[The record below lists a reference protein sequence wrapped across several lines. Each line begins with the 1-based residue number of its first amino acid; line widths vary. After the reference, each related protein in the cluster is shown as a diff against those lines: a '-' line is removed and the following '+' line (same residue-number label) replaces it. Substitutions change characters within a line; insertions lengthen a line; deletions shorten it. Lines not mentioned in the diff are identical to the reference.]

1 MSDFSSWLGLEGF
14 LRPLW
19 MAALLGAP
27 LIGLIG
33 AYGLRR
39 RRRERALLVAERH
52 QPRFLPGYAPG
63 RATARI
69 VCAVLASFFLAF
81 SLLGPVNGYSLREVR
96 RKGLDIVLCV
106 DTSRSM
112 LVQDV
117 NPDRLT
123 RARREVRGLLDR
135 LQGDRAAVLAFAGG
149 VRRVAP
155 LTHDRTTLASFVE
168 DLNVDENL
176 VGGTNLGG
184 AIDEALDLLD
194 GRRGAHEVIVLITD
208 GEDLEGT
215 GLEAAQ
221 RAAEKGIRVFVV
233 GMGSE
238 GGGKIP
244 DGRRGFVRDETGKEV
259 VSALA
264 DASLRAIA
272 GKTDGAYISS
282 SMSVTPLEELYDKRL
297 TKLEGRELVSGKERV
312 PHDQYWIF
320 AAIAMVCMLIEV
332 SLRERRDVK
341 GLEL

>member
-1 MSDFSSWLGLEGF
+1 MSELFSLLGFEGI
-14 LRPLW
+14 LRPYWLV
-19 MAALLGAP
+19 ALIGAP
-27 LIGLIG
+27 LLALVG
-33 AYGLRR
+33 AYGLSRK
-39 RRRERALLVAERH
+39 RRERALLVDPRH
-52 QPRFLPGYAPG
+52 QPRFLPGFAPA
-63 RATARI
+63 RAVWRI
-69 VCAVLASFFLAF
+69 IFAVLASFFLAF
-81 SLLGPVNGYSLREVR
+81 SLLGPINGYSLREVR

-117 NPDRLT
+117 KPNRLS

-135 LQGDRAAVLAFAGG
+135 LQGDRAALLAFAGS

-155 LTHDRTTLASFVE
+155 LTHDRKTLAAFVD
-168 DLNVDENL
+168 DLSVDENL

-184 AIDEALDLLD
+184 AIDEALLLLD

-208 GEDLEGT
+208 GEDLEGI

-221 RAAEKGIRVFVV
+221 RATEQGIRIFVV
-233 GMGSE
+233 GMGTE

-244 DGRRGFVRDETGKEV
+244 DGRRGFVRDERGAEV

-272 GKTDGAYISS
+272 GQTNGTYISS

-297 TKLEGRELVSGKERV
+297 TSLEGRELVSGKERV

-320 AAIAMVCMLIEV
+320 AALAMVCMLLEV
-332 SLRERRDVK
+332 SLRERRSVK
-341 GLEL
+341 GLDV